1 MTWWDNRGG
10 GKVINGKEGAEWEFE
25 LLERFVVQVIALLQ
39 FCLFKTLFVD
49 IQTQGMDLY
58 T

>member
-1 MTWWDNRGG
+1 MRSQRG

-39 FCLFKTLFVD
+39 FCLFKTPFVD
-49 IQTQGMDLY
+49 IQAQGMDLY